1 MIYQTSSPIR
11 VYHVEDQPTLREV
24 LKSLMELEQ
33 DVQLVGSAGDAEVA
47 LHELRDLD
55 VDVVLMD
62 IRLPGMDG
70 IEATRFLHESR
81 PDVAIVMLTSYEDEF
96 LGPALEAG
104 AIGYVIKSCTRKQL
118 MQAIRDACAAAA
130 AIVG

>member
-1 MIYQTSSPIR
+1 MSNQTPSPIR
-11 VYHVEDQPTLREV
+11 VYHVEDQPMLREV
-24 LKSLMELEQ
+24 LKSLIELEQ
-33 DVQLVGSAGDAEVA
+33 DVELVGSAGDAEIA
-47 LHELRDLD
+47 LHDLRDLD

-62 IRLPGMDG
+62 IRLPGIDG

-81 PDVAIVMLTSYEDEF
+81 PDVAVVMLTSYEDEF

-118 MQAIRDACAAAA
+118 MEAIRDACASAV
-130 AIVG
+130 AIG

>member
-1 MIYQTSSPIR
+1 MSHQTSSQIR

-24 LKSLMELEQ
+24 LKALVELEP
-33 DVQLVGSAGDAEVA
+33 DIELVGSAGDAEMA

-62 IRLPGMDG
+62 IRLPGIDG

-81 PDVAIVMLTSYEDEF
+81 PDVAVVMLTSYEDEF
-96 LGPALEAG
+96 VGPALEAG

-118 MQAIRDACAAAA
+118 MEAIRDACASA
-130 AIVG
+130 VGIG

>member
-1 MIYQTSSPIR
+1 MSYQTSSPIR

-24 LKSLMELEQ
+24 LKSLIELEP
-33 DVQLVGSAGDAEVA
+33 DVELVGSAGDAEIA
-47 LHELRDLD
+47 LHDLRDLD

-62 IRLPGMDG
+62 IRLPGIDG
-70 IEATRFLHESR
+70 IEATRLLHESR
-81 PDVAIVMLTSYEDEF
+81 PDMAVVMLTSYEDEF

-118 MQAIRDACAAAA
+118 MEAIRDACASAAP
-130 AIVG
+130 IG

>member
-47 LHELRDLD
+47 LHEHRDLD
-55 VDVVLMD
+55 ADVVLMD

-96 LGPALEAG
+96 LSPALEAG